1 MLGNRIAKELEK
13 YKEQLDKEKAKHGNW
28 KKPYEKLIR
37 SVYNQPVLFI
47 ALSREKYDTNN
58 NCSIPF
64 VDTKDFGG
72 RPSLYIFS
80 DVNLASNWMVHYGH
94 MTEDERYGLIGAVDK
109 KNNDYLQIFK
119 IAKRLGVE
127 YIMLDEGGLLVG
139 ISIDDF
145 IGVNRIDIDDIEIY
159 LTKEE
164 AENLKNNNEVP
175 KLRFPAIPAIP
186 LKK

>member
-1 MLGNRIAKELEK
+1 
-13 YKEQLDKEKAKHGNW
+13 
-28 KKPYEKLIR
+28 
-37 SVYNQPVLFI
+37 
-47 ALSREKYDTNN
+47 
-58 NCSIPF
+58 
-64 VDTKDFGG
+64 
-72 RPSLYIFS
+72 
-80 DVNLASNWMVHYGH
+80 
-94 MTEDERYGLIGAVDK
+94 
-109 KNNDYLQIFK
+109 
-119 IAKRLGVE
+119 
-127 YIMLDEGGLLVG
+127 MLDEGGLLVG